1 MVAVPVATPVNIP
14 VRLTEAVVP
23 EELDHAPPGV
33 ASARGV
39 VAPMQILVLPVIAAG
54 EAITL
59 IVLVTMQP
67 VPSE

>member
-1 MVAVPVATPVNIP
+1 
-14 VRLTEAVVP
+14 
-23 EELDHAPPGV
+23 
-33 ASARGV
+33 
-39 VAPMQILVLPVIAAG
+39 MQILVLPVMAAG